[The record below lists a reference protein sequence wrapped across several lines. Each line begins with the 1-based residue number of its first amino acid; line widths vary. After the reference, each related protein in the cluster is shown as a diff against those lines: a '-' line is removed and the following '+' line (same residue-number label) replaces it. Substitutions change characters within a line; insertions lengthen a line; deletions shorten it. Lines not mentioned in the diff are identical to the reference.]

1 MKETAKIGF
10 VGCGSHA
17 TNNLYPM
24 LRYARCT
31 LEAVCDLNGDLAS
44 RNARVFGAARCFTD
58 AAVML
63 KECELDGV
71 MVVGPPQMHY
81 DLGKAVLSC
90 GLPLFVE
97 KPPAPDLACTR
108 ELVELARAN
117 HTFVMPGF
125 MKRHGLPYA
134 KARQMIESGAFVP
147 AMGFFKYGHW
157 AMKDL
162 NGMLL
167 GMSSHPID
175 LAISFFG
182 EPCRVISSCDD
193 THRAISLAVT
203 LRFANGRI
211 AQLMLDASQPRI
223 QERLELSGSI
233 DGKNA
238 LIVVDDVC
246 HMELHKEGRNGIDL
260 LAPSLPEI
268 APDFDL
274 SDISIWRPDYGIPN
288 MGQTRH
294 FCQGFAGE
302 VREFVDAVREG
313 REPYPGT
320 GDCLKAMRVIDAILR
335 HPNGS
340 VELESDRSTP
350 A

>member
-1 MKETAKIGF
+1 MKKTARIGF

-24 LRYARCT
+24 LRYAHCT
-31 LEAVCDLNGDLAS
+31 VEAVCDLDGNLAA
-44 RNARVFGAARCFTD
+44 RNARIFGAPRHYTD
-58 AAVML
+58 ANTML
-63 KECELDGV
+63 RDCPLDGV
-71 MVVGPPQMHY
+71 MVVGPSEVHY
-81 DLGKAVLSC
+81 AVGKAVLER

-97 KPPAPDLACTR
+97 KPPAPDLPRTQ
-108 ELVELARAN
+108 ELVDLARAK

-125 MKRHGLPYA
+125 MKRHGMPYA
-134 KARQMIESGAFVP
+134 KARKMIQTGAFVP

-157 AMKDL
+157 AMRDL
-162 NGMLL
+162 PGMLH

-182 EPCRVISSCDD
+182 DPRSIVSRMYDSG
-193 THRAISLAVT
+193 RAVSLAIT
-203 LRFANGRI
+203 MTFADGRI

-223 QERLELSGSI
+223 QERVELSGSME
-233 DGKNA
+233 GKNA
-238 LIVVDDVC
+238 LIVIEDVC

-260 LAPSLPEI
+260 LAPGLPEI

-274 SDISIWRPDYGIPN
+274 QDISIWRPDYAIPN

-294 FCQGFAGE
+294 FFQGFAGE
-302 VREFVDAVREG
+302 VREFVNAIVEN

-320 GDCLKAMRVIDAILR
+320 EDCLKAMRVVDAILKN
-335 HPNGS
+335 PNGT
-340 VELESDRSTP
+340 VEF
-350 A
+350 

>member
-1 MKETAKIGF
+1 MKETARIGF

-31 LEAVCDLNGDLAS
+31 LEAVCDLDGNLAS
-44 RNARVFGAARCFTD
+44 RNARIFGAPRCYTD
-58 AAVML
+58 AETML

-71 MVVGPPQMHY
+71 MVVGPPQIHY
-81 DLGKAVLSC
+81 EIGKAVLER
-90 GLPLFVE
+90 GIPLFVE
-97 KPPAPDLACTR
+97 KPPAPDLLRTG
-108 ELVELARAN
+108 ELVDLARAKN
-117 HTFVMPGF
+117 TFVMPGF
-125 MKRHGLPYA
+125 MKRHGMPYA
-134 KARQMIESGAFVP
+134 KARRMIATGAFVP

-157 AMKDL
+157 ATNL
-162 NGMLL
+162 QGMLMS
-167 GMSSHPID
+167 MSSHAID

-182 EPCRVISSCDD
+182 EPRNAVSRLYDSG
-193 THRAISLAVT
+193 RAVSLAVT
-203 LRFANGRI
+203 MTFADGRI

-223 QERLELSGSI
+223 QERVELSGSV
-233 DGKNA
+233 DGRNA
-238 LIVVDDVC
+238 LLVIDDVC

-260 LAPSLPEI
+260 IAPSLPEI

-274 SDISIWRPDYGIPN
+274 QDISIWRPDYGIPN

-294 FCQGFAGE
+294 FFQGFAGE
-302 VREFVDAVREG
+302 VREFVNAILEG

-320 GDCLKAMRVIDAILR
+320 EDCLKAMRVIDAIL
-335 HPNGS
+335 HNPNGS
-340 VELESDRSTP
+340 VELGVKRENP

>member
-1 MKETAKIGF
+1 MKETARIGF

-24 LRYARCT
+24 LRYAPCT
-31 LEAVCDLNGDLAS
+31 LEAVCDLNGALAS
-44 RNARVFGAARCFTD
+44 RNARIFGAARCFTD

-63 KECELDGV
+63 SECELDGV
-71 MVVGPPQMHY
+71 MVVGPAQMHY
-81 DLGKAVLSC
+81 DIGKAVLAC
-90 GLPLFVE
+90 GIPLFVE
-97 KPPAPDLACTR
+97 KPPAPDLTRAR
-108 ELVELARAN
+108 ELVDLARAN
-117 HTFVMPGF
+117 NTFIMPGY

-134 KARQMIESGAFVP
+134 KARRMIETDEFVP

-157 AMKDL
+157 ATTDL

-175 LAISFFG
+175 LAISYFG
-182 EPCRVISSCDD
+182 EPCSVVSCRYD
-193 THRAISLAVT
+193 TNRTISLAVT
-203 LRFANGRI
+203 MRFSSGRI

-223 QERLELSGSI
+223 QERVELSGTV
-233 DGKNA
+233 DGRNA
-238 LIVVDDVC
+238 LIVIDDVC

-274 SDISIWRPDYGIPN
+274 SDIAIWRPDYGIPN

-294 FCQGFAGE
+294 FFQGFAGE
-302 VREFVDAVREG
+302 VREFVNAVREG

-320 GDCLKAMRVIDAILR
+320 DDCLKAMRVIDAILR
-335 HPNGS
+335 HPNEA
-340 VELESDRSTP
+340 VELE
-350 A
+350 AG